1 MRKLFARLPQSRGKR
16 ILAIVGL
23 LLGAGFLFL
32 VALGVTAFFLF
43 RSPKFQAWLWPRVMH
58 WQATAALPEPPA
70 VPPGPPYGGLEPNA
84 AAARSAADFFKT
96 TNVWTVHLK
105 FGTGQ
110 WSALGPR
117 RVEAVANWL
126 QPDGSVIL
134 RNPKAARSGIA
145 GVLGLDYLWSRADL
159 EIGELRLTN
168 AGARFKGDGTFLGA
182 LRTYK
187 RPFKLDLNR
196 HETNQQFVGRASFN
210 FNNLSADQS
219 CLSDA
224 LAYEFLRDAGVPAP
238 RTAFARLFLTV
249 EGRFDRRLLGLY
261 VLPETLDADWAEE
274 EFQTQ
279 GVALFKPVTYE
290 LFRDLGDDWKQYTP
304 IYDPKTA
311 VTEAQQRRVIE
322 LSRLVT
328 NANDDEFAARIGEF
342 IDLDEFARF
351 LACEVTLAHYDGI
364 LAQGQNFFL
373 YLEPRSNQFGLMPW
387 DMDHSWGEFPMMS
400 TAEQRE
406 RANLWHPWVGENRF
420 LERMLKAADFKRR
433 YRAELERVL
442 ATLFVPERLNA
453 RIDAL
458 AAVVRPAIA
467 EESPAKLGKFEIA
480 VSNESQGGPR
490 DGHPFDENLPV
501 HQLKRFVAN
510 RAKNIRDQLDGKTE
524 GAVITR
530 LKLQ

>member
-23 LLGAGFLFL
+23 LLGAGFLCL
-32 VALGVTAFFLF
+32 VVLGVVGFFLF
-43 RSPKFQAWLWPRVMH
+43 RSPKFQMWLWPRAMH
-58 WQATAALPEPPA
+58 LQASTALPEPPA
-70 VPPGPPYGGLEPNA
+70 SPPGPPYRGYDPRA
-84 AAARSAADFFKT
+84 ANARSAADFYQT
-96 TNVWTVHLK
+96 TNIWTVHLK
-105 FGTGQ
+105 FARGQ
-110 WSALGPR
+110 WAALGPK

-145 GVLGLDYLWSRADL
+145 GVLGFDYPWSRADVEVGGL
-159 EIGELRLTN
+159 WLTN
-168 AGARFKGDGTFLGA
+168 AGARYKGDGTFLGA

-196 HETNQQFVGRASFN
+196 HETNQHFVGRASIN
-210 FNNLSADQS
+210 LNNLSADQS

-224 LAYEFLRDAGVPAP
+224 LAYEFFREAGVPAP

-249 EGRFDRRLLGLY
+249 AERFERRLLGLY
-261 VLPETLDADWAEE
+261 VLPENLDAAWAAEQ
-274 EFQTQ
+274 FQTK
-279 GVALFKPVTYE
+279 GVALFKPVTYQ
-290 LFRDLGDDWKQYTP
+290 LFHDLGDDWKQYTP

-311 VTEAQQRRVIE
+311 ISASQQRRLIE
-322 LSRLVT
+322 LARFVT
-328 NANDDEFAARIGEF
+328 KANDDQFDARIGEF

-373 YLEPRSNQFGLMPW
+373 YLDPRSNKFGFVPW
-387 DMDHSWGEFPMMS
+387 DMDHTWGEFSMMS

-406 RANLWHPWVGENRF
+406 RASLWRPWVGENRF
-420 LERMLKAADFKRR
+420 LERMLAAQDFKRR
-433 YRAELERVL
+433 YRAALERLL
-442 ATLFVPERLNA
+442 ATLFMPERLNA

-458 AAVVRPAIA
+458 AAVIRPALA
-467 EESPAKLGKFEIA
+467 EESPTKLGKFETA
-480 VSNESQGGPR
+480 VSSESQVGPR
-490 DGHPFDENLPV
+490 DGNLFDPNRPV

-510 RAKNIRDQLDGKTE
+510 RARNVRDQLDGKVE
-524 GAVITR
+524 GVIITR
-530 LKLQ
+530 MRLQ